1 MEPKVKALNSEYV
14 IDQEKIGK
22 AWDFLLS
29 IQEGGAR
36 FLIGCDGIG
45 WVQVPGENI
54 PIEGID
60 LSDFVAAMKLGK
72 IAEWCMV
79 DFLVPQSLCGK
90 WRLGM
95 QVNNRAKEVDYY
107 AIFLPFKQELP
118 RFPDSWPAQ

>member
-1 MEPKVKALNSEYV
+1 MQTLNSDNL
-14 IDQEKIGK
+14 IDQEKVGK

-29 IQEGGAR
+29 IQKGGAR

-54 PIEGID
+54 SIEGID

-79 DFLVPQSLCGK
+79 DFLVPETLCGK

-95 QVNNRAKEVDYY
+95 QVNNRAMEVDHY

-118 RFPDSWPAQ
+118 CLPDEWTTQ